1 MANIFIML
9 QLKDL
14 IGFSLAALSIIIA
27 LITIDNSYGLISV
40 IILTIALCYSLI
52 RIYQL
57 NLKLRKRNHHI
68 GKTQLD
74 ILNRISKKGNLNR
87 KLSIKESI
95 TQIHISGK
103 DGFIKDNLK
112 GICNS
117 NKGIDGM
124 ILAIYSD
131 NIKANR
137 KHLNLK
143 CTNSND
149 KPLNHKIIDEDDKMI
164 IVHIRFSKYLF
175 KSDHFNLQIEYVLK
189 DSFNE
194 QEDFWVNKAIVN
206 HKLFCRYPIDI
217 YKVQLS
223 FDEQSI
229 DSISLWDGTYGNK
242 VTFIQDIYRE
252 GNVYSH
258 LIKKLY
264 QSKDFV
270 YTYKRVQSITN
281 Q

>member
-1 MANIFIML
+1 ML

-14 IGFSLAALSIIIA
+14 IGFSLAILSIIIA
-27 LITIDNSYGLISV
+27 LTTIDNSYGLISV
-40 IILTIALCYSLI
+40 IILTIALCCSLI

-57 NLKLRKRNHHI
+57 NLKLRKCNHYI

-95 TQIHISGK
+95 TQVHINGQ
-103 DGFIKDNLK
+103 DGFITGNIK
-112 GICNS
+112 GVCNS
-117 NKGIDGM
+117 NKGTDGM

-131 NIKANR
+131 NIKTNR
-137 KHLNLK
+137 IHLNLK
-143 CTNSND
+143 CTNANT
-149 KPLNHKIIDEDDKMI
+149 KLLNHKIIDEDDKMI
-164 IVHIRFSKYLF
+164 VVHIRFSKYLL

-206 HKLFCRYPIDI
+206 HTLFCRYPIDV

-223 FDEQSI
+223 FEKQYI
-229 DSISLWDGTYGNK
+229 DSVSLWDGTYGNK
-242 VTFIQDIYRE
+242 VTFIQDIYKE
-252 GNVYSH
+252 NNVFSH
-258 LIKKLY
+258 HIKKLS

-270 YTYKRVQSITN
+270 YTYKRVQQITN